1 MNFLH
6 LKILYQ
12 TITKHEISR
21 QIQET
26 SKIKKNN
33 NNNNNQIFGHRN
45 KNKKKP
51 MIPYSSKL
59 STENPKHEI
68 HSHPQSIY

>member
-21 QIQET
+21 KIQET
-26 SKIKKNN
+26 SKKKKNE
-33 NNNNNQIFGHRN
+33 IFGQKK

-51 MIPYSSKL
+51 MIPYPSKL
-59 STENPKHEI
+59 STKNPKHEI
-68 HSHPQSIY
+68 H